1 MSLGQIKDYTPNFN
15 LIIPRFDIATW
26 HDYMESNFRSID
38 ALFFNMFGINQYRGE
53 WQNSTTYQVGDVL
66 FIGDPDSQYTGRLVK
81 VLVAHTTTANDSF
94 DVYYAHNPINYDL
107 FMDAAAAE
115 QSAKLAREWAIKT
128 DGKVQ
133 GLDYSAKYYANL
145 ITPISAEI
153 VNVSNISNE
162 VINVSSISSNI
173 TSVDANSTNIKIIAS
188 MKPDIDDVVAIKT
201 DIEWIADN
209 DSIVTNVSNNSTK
222 ITTVANN
229 INSVNTN
236 ATNIADINT
245 NASNIS
251 SINTT
256 ASNISDIN
264 TTVLNINDI
273 NTTASISND
282 ISTVANIASDVTSVV
297 NNATDISAVAANN
310 TNISAVANNE
320 TNINA
325 VNNNKTNIDLLATNM
340 TDITDVAANMST
352 ISAVNN
358 NSTNINAVNSNK
370 TNINTVADIS
380 PQITSLARRTGGI
393 DIISNSIN
401 NINTV
406 ATNISNV
413 HMVAGNILDVN
424 SVATNIASIHYVLND
439 LTNIDT
445 VATNINDVNAVA
457 ADLTNINAV
466 SSNSSNIN
474 AVNANKTNID
484 TVASNSSN
492 INTVSTN
499 ISDVNTA
506 ATNITAIQ
514 NALTYATNA
523 ANSAN
528 LAEDWATK
536 MNGLVDNTDYSAKY
550 YADQARQAATGA
562 VIDTISISRNSD
574 DELQTIGVIN
584 QNNTTSA
591 IKTWTGTLAQYNAIV
606 TKDSNTLYNITD
618 DNTAVAYQAY
628 TKSET
633 DTVISNA
640 ISDILNLMYP
650 VGSIYI
656 CTNSVCPLG
665 ALINGSVWS
674 LVARN
679 RVLQGTNA
687 TSDAGT
693 TKEAGLPN
701 ITGGFWDLASTQDT
715 TNGNMGNAQGAF
727 RTLYLSNNGTG
738 QATAV
743 SYGKTK
749 YDGISFDASRSSSIY
764 GNSNTVQPPAYL
776 VNIWERV
783 V

>member
-53 WQNSTTYQVGDVL
+53 WQNSTTYQIGDVL
-66 FIGDPDSQYTGRLVK
+66 FIGDPNSQYTGRLVK

-94 DVYYAHNPINYDL
+94 DVYYAHNPINYDM

-115 QSAKLAREWAIKT
+115 QAAKLAKDWAIKT

-133 GLDYSAKYYANL
+133 GIDYSSKYYANL
-145 ITPISAEI
+145 ITPISSDIQNLSA
-153 VNVSNISNE
+153 ISTD
-162 VINVSSISSNI
+162 ITNVSSISSNI
-173 TSVDANSTNIKIIAS
+173 VSVDNNSTNINTVAS
-188 MKPDIDDVVAIKT
+188 MKPDVDDVVAIKT

-209 DSIVTNVSNNSTK
+209 DFIVTNVSNNSNK

-251 SINTT
+251 SINITV
-256 ASNISDIN
+256 ANISDIN
-264 TTVLNINDI
+264 TTALNINDI
-273 NTTASISND
+273 NTTANISND
-282 ISTVANIASDVTSVV
+282 ISTVANIASDVISVV

-325 VNNNKTNIDLLATNM
+325 VNANKNNIDA
-340 TDITDVAANMST
+340 
-352 ISAVNN
+352 
-358 NSTNINAVNSNK
+358 
-370 TNINTVADIS
+370 
-380 PQITSLARRTGGI
+380 
-393 DIISNSIN
+393 
-401 NINTV
+401 
-406 ATNISNV
+406 
-413 HMVAGNILDVN
+413 VAGNE
-424 SVATNIASIHYVLND
+424 
-439 LTNIDT
+439 
-445 VATNINDVNAVA
+445 
-457 ADLTNINAV
+457 TNINAV
-466 SSNSSNIN
+466 SNNSSNIN

-514 NALTYATNA
+514 NASTYATNA

-536 MNGLVDNTDYSAKY
+536 MDGLVDNTDYSAKY

-562 VIDTISISRNSD
+562 VVDNISISRNTD

-584 QNNTTSA
+584 QNNTTTA
-591 IKTWTGTLAQYNAIV
+591 IKTWTGTLAQYDALNGLYKFNPIDYIGDSSVYLKENRPKVGDFVYDANRNLLGTVNLADTSQGDYYI
-606 TKDSNTLYNITD
+606 KSEAFRGRYRIYSSEYALNSLIDSNTLYNITD
-618 DNTAVAYQAY
+618 DNTAVVYQAY
-628 TKSET
+628 TKSEI
-633 DTVISNA
+633 DSLIEA
-640 ISDILNLMYP
+640 IYP

-656 CTNSVCPLG
+656 GTQSTCPL
-665 ALINGSVWS
+665 ATLISGSTWVKVS
-674 LVARN
+674 EG
-679 RVLQGTNA
+679 RVLQG
-687 TSDAGT
+687 SDSGHIAGST
-693 TKEAGLPN
+693 IAAGLPN
-701 ITGGFWDLASTQDT
+701 ITGSVSSKYYITDDGT
-715 TNGNMGNAQGAF
+715 TSGVF
-727 RTLYLSNNGTG
+727 KSISGTG
-738 QATAV
+738 N
-743 SYGKTK
+743 YGTTQSNVG
-749 YDGISFDASRSSSIY
+749 YGFTLDASRSSSIY
-764 GNSNTVQPPAYL
+764 GNSNTVQPPAYV
-776 VNIWERV
+776 VNIWERTV
-783 V
+783 